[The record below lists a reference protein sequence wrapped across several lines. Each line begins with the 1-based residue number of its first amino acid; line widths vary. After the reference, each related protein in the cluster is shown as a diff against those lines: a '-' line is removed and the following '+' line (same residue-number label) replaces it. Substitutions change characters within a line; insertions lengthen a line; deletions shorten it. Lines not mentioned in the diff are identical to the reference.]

1 MAALQSFTR
10 HEGRRSPVRK
20 VSSTFWLEHMR
31 RTTLQWEDVN
41 LRAGTVR
48 VHRAR
53 VLTEDKARTKT
64 HRERLV
70 ELNHRALGVLLRL
83 QAKTQAAGAEVFHN
97 PRTGIAYIDEQSQR
111 RAWAQALPAAGVRYR
126 PPKECRDTSVTLALM
141 AGANPVWVA
150 MQHGHSVQVM
160 MRDYAKWIPSA
171 DRGATLAAVNATL
184 GARTE
189 GAEGA

>member
-1 MAALQSFTR
+1 MTDAAAAI
-10 HEGRRSPVRK
+10 RRPPSTAVTSTPVAI
-20 VSSTFWLEHMR
+20 SCISTEAPCSATPR
-31 RTTLQWEDVN
+31 SY
-41 LRAGTVR
+41 
-48 VHRAR
+48 RAR
-53 VLTEDKARTKT
+53 
-64 HRERLV
+64 
-70 ELNHRALGVLLRL
+70 
-83 QAKTQAAGAEVFHN
+83 TQAADAEVFHN
-97 PRTGIAYIDEQSQR
+97 PRTGSAYIDEQSQR

-171 DRGATLAAVNATL
+171 DRGANLAAVNATL

-189 GAEGA
+189 GAKGAG

>member
-1 MAALQSFTR
+1 MVDYFEFAFFAGLR
-10 HEGRRSPVRK
+10 HSEQIA
-20 VSSTFWLEHMR
+20 
-31 RTTLQWEDVN
+31 LQWEDVN
-41 LRAGTVR
+41 LRAGTMR

-70 ELNHRALGVLLRL
+70 ELNHRALGVLLRQ
-83 QAKTQAAGAEVFHN
+83 QARTLAMGAEVFHN
-97 PRTGIAYIDEQSQR
+97 PRTGSAYIDEQSQR
-111 RAWAQALPAAGVRYR
+111 RAWLQALQVAGVRYR
-126 PPKECRDTSVTLALM
+126 PPKECRDTSVTLSLM

-171 DRGATLAAVNATL
+171 DRGANLAAVNATL
-184 GARTE
+184 GAANE
-189 GAEGA
+189 GAQGPE